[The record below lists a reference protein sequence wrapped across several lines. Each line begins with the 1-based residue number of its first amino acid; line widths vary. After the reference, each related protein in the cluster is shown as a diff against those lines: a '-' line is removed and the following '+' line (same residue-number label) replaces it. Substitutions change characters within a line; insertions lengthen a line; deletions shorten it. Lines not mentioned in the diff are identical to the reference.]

1 MMKGIILVLFG
12 GELASTADINL
23 QVHVEKVVILVNKL
37 LQTC

>member
-1 MMKGIILVLFG
+1 M
-12 GELASTADINL
+12 ASTADTNP

>member
-1 MMKGIILVLFG
+1 MKGIIQKFFG
-12 GELASTADINL
+12 GELASTIDINP